1 MKKRSLCVALI
12 SAAFSVLALSFSF
25 PFLSLTLRLSAMLM
39 LALLLF
45 VFFKVWLRVNLPTRI
60 FFGLLLGAV
69 FGLLWGEQAAVIKPL
84 GTAFIRLIKM
94 IVVPLIFASLVVG
107 AASLGDIKKV
117 GRVGLKTLAYFLVST
132 VFSIFLG
139 LLLAN
144 TLRPGGSLPLEIRQ
158 DLLANYQQSAEQTLQ
173 KSGVQSYTEI
183 LLEIIPENPIQS
195 MSQGHI
201 LQIIFFALIMG
212 IAIATLDPV
221 QMEPVRGFF
230 HGINEI
236 MAKIVH
242 GVIQLAP
249 FGVFALI
256 AAVVGTFG
264 ASILLALF
272 RYALVVIVGQII
284 LLLIYP
290 LIVGAFTGMRFGDF
304 IRGLRPAQLIAFSTS
319 SSSATLPV
327 TIQCNE
333 ENLGVKNDIAS
344 FVLPLGA
351 TINMDGTALFQAISA
366 LFIAQVYG
374 IELNLSAQLMLVVTA
389 VLASI
394 GTAGAP
400 GVGIL
405 MLVIILKQLGI
416 PLEGIA
422 LILGVERI
430 LDMFRTMVNI
440 TSDSAAAVMIAAS
453 EKELSIPGQIP

>member
-1 MKKRSLCVALI
+1 
-12 SAAFSVLALSFSF
+12 
-25 PFLSLTLRLSAMLM
+25 M